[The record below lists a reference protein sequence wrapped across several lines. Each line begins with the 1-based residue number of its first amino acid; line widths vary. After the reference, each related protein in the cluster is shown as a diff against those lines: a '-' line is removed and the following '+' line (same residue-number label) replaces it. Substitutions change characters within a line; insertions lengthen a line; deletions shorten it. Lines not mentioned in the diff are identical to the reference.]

1 MKAKFKG
8 NEIALLFIYLFI
20 YLLVS
25 SKEKLWEI
33 CKVIFQFKSQPN
45 LRHKLKEVSANE
57 APP

>member
-8 NEIALLFIYLFI
+8 NEIALLFI

-33 CKVIFQFKSQPN
+33 CKVIFQFESQPN
-45 LRHKLKEVSANE
+45 LRHKLKEMSANAE
-57 APP
+57 RVVLSK